1 MARKILSALGVCL
14 VALLLVIG
22 KADAVP
28 TELEGQAGGGLTP
41 WAILAPNAPLVS
53 YTNLKTNDY
62 QFQNIAIGGTLWKRL
77 ELSYST
83 QLLDA
88 PTVGTALK
96 LDERI
101 NTTVFGAK
109 YKVVSAVPKTIV
121 PDVAV
126 GLQIKNASGSILDA
140 LKSAGAI
147 SDTFGVDFYASGT
160 KIFPV
165 NGTNVVFNATVR
177 ATKAN
182 QFGLLGFGGGTL
194 NGNNGYKFEPEFTLG
209 GFVADNVALGGEYRF
224 RPNNISSAAFGI
236 KESGAQDL
244 WIAYFPSPKLAI
256 TAAYV
261 DLGQVG
267 PSRAAVPTIGS
278 TQDGLY
284 LQLQANF

>member
-1 MARKILSALGVCL
+1 MTRKLLSVLGVTAA
-14 VALLLVIG
+14 ALLLAIG
-22 KADAVP
+22 KADAIP

-41 WAILAPNAPLVS
+41 WAILAPSAPLVS

-62 QFQNIAIGGTLWKRL
+62 QFQNIAIGGTLWNRL
-77 ELSYST
+77 ELSYSS

-88 PTVGTALK
+88 PTVGTALS

-101 NTTVFGAK
+101 DQTVLGAK
-109 YKVVSAVPKTIV
+109 FKLLDAKAKSWVPAVALGVQAKS
-121 PDVAV
+121 
-126 GLQIKNASGSILDA
+126 ASGSILDA
-140 LKSAGAI
+140 LKAAGAI
-147 SDTFGVDFYASGT
+147 SDTSGTDFYLTAT
-160 KIFPV
+160 KIFGV
-165 NGTNVVFNATVR
+165 NGTNVVLTGTLR

-182 QFGLLGFGGGTL
+182 QFGLLGFGGGN
-194 NGNNGYKFEPEFTLG
+194 NGNNDYKLEPEFNLG
-209 GFVADNVALGGEYRF
+209 GFVADNVAVGGEYRF

-236 KESGAQDL
+236 KETGAQDI
-244 WIAYFPSPKLAI
+244 WIAYLPNPHYAV

-267 PSRAAVPTIGS
+267 PSRKAVPAIGS